1 MLHKMQLE
9 WGKVKKFC
17 LPVHRE
23 AFGEMCVSSIH
34 ISCIKHIQ
42 EPSKA
47 MLSLQEYFYYMY
59 LFCKPVCAM
68 LGSQHMCADW
78 RTAGTKSLSCPPRG
92 CQDWTP
98 ALRLGSKGLYSRS
111 HLAGPRLPTFL
122 KTITVTGREAGK
134 GPPAWG
140 EVRLCQHY
148 IHEQFEKTNTFQEVL
163 KAQTRLAILFFHP
176 HFLFQSCP
184 LPFTLCIPFTL
195 LCMDQRL
202 RFPQRLNSADPNSES
217 REWCWCCK
225 GV

>member
-1 MLHKMQLE
+1 ML
-9 WGKVKKFC
+9 
-17 LPVHRE
+17 P
-23 AFGEMCVSSIH
+23 
-34 ISCIKHIQ
+34 
-42 EPSKA
+42 
-47 MLSLQEYFYYMY
+47 LQEYFSYMY
-59 LFCKPVCAM
+59 LFCKPVCVM

-78 RTAGTKSLSCPPRG
+78 RTADTKSFSCPPWG

-111 HLAGPRLPTFL
+111 HLAGPRLPIFL
-122 KTITVTGREAGK
+122 KTIAGWE
-134 GPPAWG
+134 GTTCLG

-163 KAQTRLAILFFHP
+163 KAQTRLAIFFFHL
-176 HFLFQSCP
+176 HFVFQSCP
-184 LPFTLCIPFTL
+184 LPFTPCIPFTQ

-202 RFPQRLNSADPNSES
+202 KFPEGLNSADPNSES